1 MILVNVGND
10 NKLLTC
16 CFIAYFVCRAVV
28 RGSDGCSDDHPQ
40 TRVRVGGEIIE
51 MSNDKEILV
60 AAEDV
65 GEDEAAVQGGEESS
79 QGKAADERSDANES
93 MWPRSGLQV

>member
-1 MILVNVGND
+1 VGND

-16 CFIAYFVCRAVV
+16 CLIVYFV
-28 RGSDGCSDDHPQ
+28 RGAAGSGSGGCSDGHPQ
-40 TRVRVGGEIIE
+40 TRLRLGGEIIK
-51 MSNDKEILV
+51 MSDDDEISV
-60 AAEDV
+60 ASEDV